1 MHEKHIAFDHFF
13 NNSIN
18 NVILQ
23 SIWIEEKKMEMNFLC
38 LVDMREK
45 KVLIPSRE
53 RFSIETHIFFSVQI
67 A

>member
-1 MHEKHIAFDHFF
+1 MHEKHIAFDYLF

-23 SIWIEEKKMEMNFLC
+23 SIWIEEKKKEMNFLC

-45 KVLIPSRE
+45 NV
-53 RFSIETHIFFSVQI
+53 
-67 A
+67 